1 MRFEA
6 ALESWHDFYVISGGA
21 AAALAGLLFVGL
33 SIHLRAVIS
42 GTEVRGLARI
52 TLTNFTLL
60 LLVALFLTIPASR
73 TAGTGIELL
82 AIGASSVAI
91 TTPHV
96 VAGIRQRSTLRLLL
110 VLYRFGLSW
119 LAYLGLVAIGVV
131 FILGDY
137 EDALGWLVAVVS
149 VLFLLSIRNTWDLL
163 VTVGQATGADRQ
175 G

>member
-1 MRFEA
+1 MRFDA
-6 ALESWHDFYVISGGA
+6 ALESWHDFYLICGGA

-42 GTEVRGLARI
+42 ETEVRGLARV

-73 TAGTGIELL
+73 PAGTGIELL
-82 AIGASSVAI
+82 VIGGSSVVI
-91 TTPHV
+91 TTPRV

-119 LAYLGLVAIGVV
+119 LAYLGLVAIGVLFV
-131 FILGDY
+131 LGDY
-137 EDALGWLVAVVS
+137 EDALSWLVAVVA

-163 VTVGQATGADRQ
+163 VTVGEATGADRQ